1 MKLSHVIEFAT
12 QHEIFL
18 DFMKNHNIEID
29 SAHQILAK
37 ITNINEKA
45 VEHRIYIDFGN
56 VGQSTSDVR
65 IIIDYDRQKQN
76 FNFIQIDNP
85 VR

>member
-1 MKLSHVIEFAT
+1 MKLSQVISFAT
-12 QHEIFL
+12 EHQTFL
-18 DFMKNHNIEID
+18 NFMKNHKIEID

-37 ITNINEKA
+37 ITNVNEKA

-56 VGQSTSDVR
+56 VGQSTNDVR

-85 VR
+85 GR

>member
-1 MKLSHVIEFAT
+1 MKLSQIIEFAT
-12 QHEIFL
+12 EHEIFL
-18 DFMKNHNIEID
+18 NFIQEHQIEID

-37 ITNINEKA
+37 ITNVTEKA

-65 IIIDYDRQKQN
+65 IIVDYDIQQQN

-85 VR
+85 GT